1 MNGTVFTDASAWIA
15 IINRQDDCH
24 FAARELYRKLLAEKT
39 PLFTTTWAAY
49 EALTLVKNRMGYKKM
64 AELWKVLNNPRMV
77 KLVRVNRV
85 IEEAGLNIFFGY
97 TFYPRHCFLTVTQ
110 S

>member
-39 PLFTTTWAAY
+39 PLF
-49 EALTLVKNRMGYKKM
+49 R
-64 AELWKVLNNPRMV
+64 
-77 KLVRVNRV
+77 
-85 IEEAGLNIFFGY
+85 F
-97 TFYPRHCFLTVTQ
+97 
-110 S
+110 